1 MIKLIFF
8 SKIFL
13 ECEKESIM
21 NSKNEKASSWL
32 SQSIMIVI
40 FVAVAAMLILMVTK
54 SSSCGC
60 GSKEGFD
67 PVTGFKY
74 EDGCD
79 KMPVPNN
86 IVQSCKSPPFYDI
99 NARKPELCHYTNFTF
114 PPPMDYPP
122 IETCPYYDNRY
133 QYWYTG
139 VLSHPKTAY
148 LV

>member
-1 MIKLIFF
+1 MTASKKSYKLPVFV
-8 SKIFL
+8 
-13 ECEKESIM
+13 
-21 NSKNEKASSWL
+21 
-32 SQSIMIVI
+32 IVV
-40 FVAVAAMLILMVTK
+40 FVAVVLIGLLVWLK
-54 SSSCGC
+54 KNSSCGC
-60 GSKEGFD
+60 SRHEGFD

-86 IVQSCKSPPFYDI
+86 IIQSCKSPPFYDL
-99 NARKPELCHYTNFTF
+99 NARKPELDYYRNFTF

-139 VLSHPKTAY
+139 VLSHPQTSY